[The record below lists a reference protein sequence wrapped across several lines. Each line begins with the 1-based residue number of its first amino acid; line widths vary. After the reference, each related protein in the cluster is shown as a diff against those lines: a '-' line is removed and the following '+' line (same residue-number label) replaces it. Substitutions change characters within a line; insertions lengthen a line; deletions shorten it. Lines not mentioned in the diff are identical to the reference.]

1 MSGFWVGNSDFIF
14 LHGLSLLSLV
24 FSALEP
30 RLKCTHLTKTG
41 LCCKLIYISKPKCVY
56 KPVQKEQPMKTHTDQ
71 TRLETLHQQAKQ
83 FTLLETTRRQDQSNL
98 RQALS
103 ILLEIA
109 KHWTIGIRQ
118 MQPVAKLGGA
128 K

>member
-1 MSGFWVGNSDFIF
+1 
-14 LHGLSLLSLV
+14 
-24 FSALEP
+24 
-30 RLKCTHLTKTG
+30 
-41 LCCKLIYISKPKCVY
+41 
-56 KPVQKEQPMKTHTDQ
+56 MKNYTDQ
-71 TRLETLHQQAKQ
+71 SKLETLHQKAKQ

-109 KHWTIGIRQ
+109 KHWTIGIGQ
-118 MQPVAKLGGA
+118 VQSVAKLGDV